1 MEIQLW
7 REILNPYELAVKEV
21 MTKFNHLIK
30 EHRDRGLYCP
40 IEQVDG
46 RVKTISSILDKCQK
60 KKIDLEDIE
69 EKIYDLAGIRIICQF
84 VEDIDKVVEIIRNR
98 KDMEIKQERDYIRE
112 MKSSGYRSY
121 HIILYYTVDT
131 LNGPKRLQ
139 MEVQIRTMAMNFWAT
154 VEHSLQYKY
163 KRNIPE
169 HIKERL
175 LSAADAII
183 TLDNEMSTVRSE
195 IMDAQISFRIQAN
208 IVADILNNIQNLYRV
223 ANKREIL
230 KIQDEFYR
238 IYAMNDI
245 DQLERFDRQ
254 LDMIAEGYR
263 GPVASYGGINVTITG
278 ILFTGNERTPGR

>member
-21 MTKFNHLIK
+21 MTKVNHLMK
-30 EHRDRGLYCP
+30 EYWDRGLYSA
-40 IEQVDG
+40 IEQVEG
-46 RVKTISSILDKCQK
+46 RVKTISSILEKCQK

-69 EKIYDLAGIRIICQF
+69 ERISDLAGVRIICQF
-84 VEDIDKVVEIIRNR
+84 VEDIDKVVELIRNR
-98 KDMEIKQERDYIRE
+98 KDMEIKQERDYIRQ

-121 HIILYYTVDT
+121 HMIIYYTVDT
-131 LNGPKRLQ
+131 LDGPKKLQ
-139 MEVQIRTMAMNFWAT
+139 VEIQIRTMAMNFWAT

-163 KRNIPE
+163 KRNIPD

-175 LSAADAII
+175 LNAADAII
-183 TLDNEMSTVRSE
+183 VLDNEMSSVRSE
-195 IMDAQISFRIQAN
+195 IMDAQISFQIQAN
-208 IVADILNNIQNLYRV
+208 IVADILNNIQNLYKV

-245 DQLERFDRQ
+245 DQLERFDKQ

-263 GPVASYGGINVTITG
+263 AQTLAT
-278 ILFTGNERTPGR
+278 ED